1 MCLRKKK
8 SMFYE
13 ENEVT
18 YQALLS
24 RVSIILFIIP
34 ACLESFLNESHH
46 HSRIED
52 LVIRKIPVM

>member
-1 MCLRKKK
+1 
-8 SMFYE
+8 MFYE